1 MSFASEFKEF
11 AVKGNVVDLA
21 VGVIIGAAFG
31 KIVESFVADII
42 MPIIGR
48 FTGGIDFTNMFV
60 ALTAIPP
67 GIPAT
72 LEAVRKA
79 GVPVIAYGNFIN
91 IIFNFVILA
100 LVVFLMVKQINRLRR
115 NSPKPPPAEDVLLL
129 REIRDNL
136 SRRSER
142 EGRRR
147 RLQSAV
153 SRPVSRMRKLWLVFA
168 QAVTLT
174 LAVLFVVS
182 LVKPDWLAW
191 RAQVVEVRE
200 AAPAAGQPAIAQPV
214 SPLRGPLSFADAAK
228 KAIPSVVNIS
238 ATRQVRRRNP
248 LLEDPA
254 FQRFFGERFQL
265 PPETQLSL
273 GSGVIVSRDG
283 YILTND
289 HVVEGVTDIQVTTND
304 GRTLVGKV
312 VGTDPETDLAVVR
325 INAPGLTAV
334 TFGQS
339 EQARVG
345 DVVLAIGDPFS
356 VGQTVTMGI
365 ISAVGREIGSANPFG
380 SFIQTDAAINPG
392 NSGGALVDTSGNLIG
407 INTLIFSRSGGYQ
420 GIGFAIPVSLAK
432 RVLEQII
439 ETGTVTRGWF
449 GVDVADI
456 TPELAESL
464 GLKGTRGAI
473 VGAIERGSPAE
484 KSGMKLGDVIV
495 AVNGRAVA
503 NTSAA
508 LAAIAEIPPG
518 QSVPVRVVRRN
529 QELGLDVMVGKRRA
543 RPRTEE

>member
-1 MSFASEFKEF
+1 
-11 AVKGNVVDLA
+11 
-21 VGVIIGAAFG
+21 
-31 KIVESFVADII
+31 
-42 MPIIGR
+42 
-48 FTGGIDFTNMFV
+48 
-60 ALTAIPP
+60 
-67 GIPAT
+67 
-72 LEAVRKA
+72 
-79 GVPVIAYGNFIN
+79 
-91 IIFNFVILA
+91 
-100 LVVFLMVKQINRLRR
+100 
-115 NSPKPPPAEDVLLL
+115 
-129 REIRDNL
+129 
-136 SRRSER
+136 
-142 EGRRR
+142 
-147 RLQSAV
+147 
-153 SRPVSRMRKLWLVFA
+153 MRKLWLVFA

-200 AAPAAGQPAIAQPV
+200 AAATTDSTSGVQV
-214 SPLRGPLSFADAAK
+214 SSTARPLSFSDAAR

-254 FQRFFGERFQL
+254 FQRFFGERFNL

-273 GSGVIVSRDG
+273 GSGVIVSREG

-289 HVVEGVTDIQVTTND
+289 HVVEGVTDIQVTLHD
-304 GRTLVGKV
+304 GRTVPGKT
-312 VGTDPETDLAVVR
+312 VGTDPDTDLAVVR
-325 INAPGLTAV
+325 ISASGLAPI

-339 EQARVG
+339 DQARVG

-365 ISAVGREIGSANPFG
+365 VSAVGREIGNQNPFG

-432 RVLEQII
+432 RVMEQII
-439 ETGTVTRGWF
+439 ETGAVTRGWF

-456 TPELAESL
+456 TAELAESL

-473 VGAIERGSPAE
+473 IGAIERGSPAE
-484 KSGMKLGDVIV
+484 KSGLKLGDVITSI
-495 AVNGRAVA
+495 NGRAVPD
-503 NTSAA
+503 TSTA
-508 LAAIAEIPPG
+508 LNAIAEVPPG
-518 QSVPVRVVRRN
+518 KSVPVKVLRRN
-529 QELGLDVMVGKRRA
+529 QDLTLEVTVGRRRA

>member
-1 MSFASEFKEF
+1 
-11 AVKGNVVDLA
+11 
-21 VGVIIGAAFG
+21 
-31 KIVESFVADII
+31 
-42 MPIIGR
+42 
-48 FTGGIDFTNMFV
+48 
-60 ALTAIPP
+60 
-67 GIPAT
+67 
-72 LEAVRKA
+72 
-79 GVPVIAYGNFIN
+79 
-91 IIFNFVILA
+91 
-100 LVVFLMVKQINRLRR
+100 
-115 NSPKPPPAEDVLLL
+115 
-129 REIRDNL
+129 
-136 SRRSER
+136 
-142 EGRRR
+142 
-147 RLQSAV
+147 
-153 SRPVSRMRKLWLVFA
+153 MRKLWLVFA

-200 AAPAAGQPAIAQPV
+200 AAPGAPPAQAV
-214 SPLRGPLSFADAAK
+214 STRGPLSFSEAAR

-248 LLEDPA
+248 LIDDPA
-254 FQRFFGERFQL
+254 FQRFFGERFNL

-273 GSGVIVSRDG
+273 GSGVIVSREG

-289 HVVEGVTDIQVTTND
+289 HVVEGVSEINVTLHD
-304 GRTLVGKV
+304 GRTVIGKT
-312 VGTDPETDLAVVR
+312 VGTDPDTDLAVVR
-325 INAPGLTAV
+325 IAANGLTPM

-365 ISAVGREIGSANPFG
+365 ISAVGREIGNQNPFG

-432 RVLEQII
+432 RVMEQII

-484 KSGMKLGDVIV
+484 KSGIRLGDVIFSI
-495 AVNGRAVA
+495 NGRVVPDVS
-503 NTSAA
+503 SA
-508 LAAIAEIPPG
+508 LNAIAEVPPG
-518 QSVPVRVVRRN
+518 KAVPVKLVRRS
-529 QELGLDVMVGKRRA
+529 QELTVEVVVGKRRP

>member
-1 MSFASEFKEF
+1 
-11 AVKGNVVDLA
+11 
-21 VGVIIGAAFG
+21 
-31 KIVESFVADII
+31 
-42 MPIIGR
+42 
-48 FTGGIDFTNMFV
+48 
-60 ALTAIPP
+60 
-67 GIPAT
+67 
-72 LEAVRKA
+72 
-79 GVPVIAYGNFIN
+79 
-91 IIFNFVILA
+91 
-100 LVVFLMVKQINRLRR
+100 
-115 NSPKPPPAEDVLLL
+115 
-129 REIRDNL
+129 
-136 SRRSER
+136 
-142 EGRRR
+142 
-147 RLQSAV
+147 
-153 SRPVSRMRKLWLVFA
+153 MRKLWLVFA

-191 RAQVVEVRE
+191 RAQVVEVHE
-200 AAPAAGQPAIAQPV
+200 AGPNLPAIPATTAG
-214 SPLRGPLSFADAAK
+214 RALSFSDAAK

-238 ATRQVRRRNP
+238 ATRTVRRKSP
-248 LLEDPA
+248 LLDDPA
-254 FQRFFGERFQL
+254 FQRFFGDRFNL

-273 GSGVIVSRDG
+273 GSGVIVSREG

-289 HVVEGVTDIQVTTND
+289 HVVDGVSEIQVTLND
-304 GRTLVGKV
+304 GRTVIGKT
-312 VGTDPETDLAVVR
+312 VGTDPDTDLAVVR
-325 INAPGLTAV
+325 ISATGLAPI

-339 EQARVG
+339 EQAKVG

-365 ISAVGREIGSANPFG
+365 ISAVGREIGPSSPFG

-432 RVLEQII
+432 RVMEQII

-484 KSGMKLGDVIV
+484 KSGLRLGDVIF
-495 AVNGRAVA
+495 AINGRTVPDVS
-503 NTSAA
+503 SA
-508 LAAIAEIPPG
+508 LNAIAEIPPG
-518 QSVPVRVVRRN
+518 KSVPVKVVRRG
-529 QELGLDVMVGKRRA
+529 QELSVEVTVGRRRPRA
-543 RPRTEE
+543 RGDE

>member
-1 MSFASEFKEF
+1 
-11 AVKGNVVDLA
+11 
-21 VGVIIGAAFG
+21 
-31 KIVESFVADII
+31 
-42 MPIIGR
+42 
-48 FTGGIDFTNMFV
+48 
-60 ALTAIPP
+60 
-67 GIPAT
+67 
-72 LEAVRKA
+72 
-79 GVPVIAYGNFIN
+79 
-91 IIFNFVILA
+91 
-100 LVVFLMVKQINRLRR
+100 
-115 NSPKPPPAEDVLLL
+115 
-129 REIRDNL
+129 
-136 SRRSER
+136 
-142 EGRRR
+142 
-147 RLQSAV
+147 
-153 SRPVSRMRKLWLVFA
+153 MRKLWLFFA

-174 LAVLFVVS
+174 LAAIFVVS

-191 RAQVVEVRE
+191 RTQVVEVRE
-200 AAPAAGQPAIAQPV
+200 AAPVSAVIAPVAA
-214 SPLRGPLSFADAAK
+214 LRSSSFSEAAR

-238 ATRQVRRRNP
+238 ATRQVKRRNP

-254 FQRFFGERFQL
+254 FQRFFGERFNL

-273 GSGVIVSRDG
+273 GSGVIVSREG

-289 HVVEGVTDIQVTTND
+289 HVVEGVTEIQVTLHD
-304 GRTLVGKV
+304 GRTVIGKT
-312 VGTDPETDLAVVR
+312 VGTDPDTDLAVVR
-325 INAPGLTAV
+325 IAASGLTPV

-339 EQARVG
+339 DQARVG

-365 ISAVGREIGSANPFG
+365 ISAVGREIGNQNPFG

-392 NSGGALVDTSGNLIG
+392 NSGGALVDTGGNLIG

-432 RVLEQII
+432 RVMEQII

-484 KSGMKLGDVIV
+484 RSGIKLGDVIFSI
-495 AVNGRAVA
+495 NGRAVPDVS
-503 NTSAA
+503 TA
-508 LAAIAEIPPG
+508 LNAIAEVPPG
-518 QSVPVRVVRRN
+518 KSVPVKLVRRN
-529 QELGLDVMVGKRRA
+529 QELTVEVTVGKRRP